1 MKLFV
6 LLIIVFFGCDNN
18 YKNDF
23 KLLEKIFMS
32 MKKDFPEIVSQ
43 PDLYRIQIIYTQI
56 DRATNQQPYF
66 TTFEYGVDPNK
77 YFYPA
82 STVKFPSTVL
92 ALEKLKTYSSKN
104 IKINKDTY
112 LTIGNG
118 YGEMTKVEED
128 ITSINSK
135 VSIGHYIKKILVIS
149 DDDAFNRI
157 YEFLG
162 QEYFN
167 KRMWNIG
174 YNDFR
179 VRHRLSIA
187 LSTEENQYTNPFYFY
202 NNLGE
207 MIFNQPMQ
215 HSKLKF
221 KISTVDNFIGNGYYK
236 NSKKYDQPMDFTEKN
251 YFRLSDQQKFLRQII
266 FPDIV
271 NDDKKINLSTS
282 DYYFLYEWMQ
292 KLPRESI
299 YPSYNDYSRYS
310 DGYCKFFIFGDTP
323 NKVPENIHIFNSVGW
338 AYGFL
343 IDNAYII
350 DTENDVEFFLSAV
363 IYINENEILND
374 DQYQYSKLGLPFL
387 SKLGKNI
394 YNYELNRKKE
404 VKPDFTR
411 FLHN

>member
-1 MKLFV
+1 MKFFV

-135 VSIGHYIKKILVIS
+135 ASIGHYIKKILVIS

-236 NSKKYDQPMDFTEKN
+236 NSKKYDQPMDSTEKN
-251 YFRLSDQQKFLRQII
+251 YFKLSDQQRFLRQII
-266 FPDIV
+266 FPDIG
-271 NDDKKINLSTS
+271 
-282 DYYFLYEWMQ
+282 
-292 KLPRESI
+292 P
-299 YPSYNDYSRYS
+299 
-310 DGYCKFFIFGDTP
+310 
-323 NKVPENIHIFNSVGW
+323 KVHP
-338 AYGFL
+338 
-343 IDNAYII
+343 
-350 DTENDVEFFLSAV
+350 
-363 IYINENEILND
+363 
-374 DQYQYSKLGLPFL
+374 K
-387 SKLGKNI
+387 
-394 YNYELNRKKE
+394 
-404 VKPDFTR
+404 
-411 FLHN
+411 

>member
-221 KISTVDNFIGNGYYK
+221 KISTVDNFIGKGYRT
-236 NSKKYDQPMDFTEKN
+236 KYN
-251 YFRLSDQQKFLRQII
+251 
-266 FPDIV
+266 
-271 NDDKKINLSTS
+271 
-282 DYYFLYEWMQ
+282 
-292 KLPRESI
+292 
-299 YPSYNDYSRYS
+299 
-310 DGYCKFFIFGDTP
+310 
-323 NKVPENIHIFNSVGW
+323 
-338 AYGFL
+338 
-343 IDNAYII
+343 
-350 DTENDVEFFLSAV
+350 
-363 IYINENEILND
+363 
-374 DQYQYSKLGLPFL
+374 
-387 SKLGKNI
+387 
-394 YNYELNRKKE
+394 
-404 VKPDFTR
+404 
-411 FLHN
+411 